1 MALWVP
7 YNLGVW
13 LSDGV
18 VIQLEINEDQV
29 NEKVKAIYSEL
40 DMVRRQPP
48 SLAFGQRLKD
58 KGRSEEDLQWKK
70 GKASGLS

>member
-1 MALWVP
+1 MAVWVP

-13 LSDGV
+13 ISYGV

-40 DMVRRQPP
+40 DIVRTQPP

-58 KGRSEEDLQWKK
+58 RGEE
-70 GKASGLS
+70 